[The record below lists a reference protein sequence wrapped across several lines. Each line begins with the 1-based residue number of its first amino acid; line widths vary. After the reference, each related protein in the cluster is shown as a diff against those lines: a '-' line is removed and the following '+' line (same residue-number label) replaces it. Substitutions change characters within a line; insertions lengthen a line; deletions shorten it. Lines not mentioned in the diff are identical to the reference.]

1 MHPAAL
7 SPDTLLAQC
16 EQDAVRRSGP
26 GGQHRNKAHTG
37 VVLVHRPTG
46 VRGEGSGSRLRQDN
60 LRAALFR
67 LRVHLALELRTP
79 RTLDGPA
86 PDGPSPLWRS
96 RVRGGQLAVNPE
108 HTDFP
113 ALLAEAL
120 DVLAAHE
127 HEVVAAA
134 PWLGISAT
142 QLVHFLAK
150 EPRALAA
157 LNAVRAGRGLRA
169 LRD

>member
-7 SPDTLLAQC
+7 PVAALLREC
-16 EQDAVRRSGP
+16 EQTPVRRSGP
-26 GGQHRNKAHTG
+26 GGQHRNKASTG

-46 VRGEGSGSRLRQDN
+46 LRVEANERRTRTDN
-60 LRAALFR
+60 LRVAVER
-67 LRVHLALELRTP
+67 LRLVLALAVR
-79 RTLDGPA
+79 GPQRE
-86 PDGPSPLWRS
+86 GPSPKWTA
-96 RVRGGQLAVNPE
+96 RVRGGRFTLSPS
-108 HTDFP
+108 HPDFP

-120 DVLAAHE
+120 DALAAHE

-134 PWLGISAT
+134 PWLGVTPT
-142 QLVHFLAK
+142 QLVRLLAK

-157 LNAVRAGRGLRA
+157 LNAARASKGLRA